1 MLLGSYLY
9 QKENLNTEYKE
20 FCFKLNLKK
29 YYDNKAIRL
38 IITHGVFDDFLNTL
52 IIKNLEVYIAKYVPR
67 YLTSFHNTKFSKQ
80 SFLYIGVDDCNEIT
94 GIPYN
99 GDLGLHFKYLNE
111 LLSKTIQLT
120 IPSTCCTSTKL
131 YIYENTVVPE
141 IINDYNV
148 SFMLNKCY
156 TEKKEFDQK
165 YRKYKTRKEKWI
177 IEMYKYKG
185 KLEDLMNDELIRL
198 EFIEFLEEKNLLT
211 YFKNLLLVKK
221 FEIDVAD
228 IKYCKKN
235 TNSYIYWLLMFKD
248 HKVQQLLKKKPK
260 EPVMPRILNVELN
273 ILTQLKYL
281 RNLFIKKRVRYF
293 TLKIEFLF
301 DPKCINTICYTDL
314 KTLHS
319 KTIKRVVKSCG
330 PACSNM

>member
-1 MLLGSYLY
+1 MLLGSYLH

-52 IIKNLEVYIAKYVPR
+52 VLKNLEVYIAKYVPR
-67 YLTSFHNTKFSKQ
+67 YLTSFHNTKFSNR
-80 SFLYIGVDDCNEIT
+80 SLLYFGVDDLNEIT

-99 GDLGLHFKYLNE
+99 GNLNKHLKMFNE
-111 LLSKTIQLT
+111 ILSNTIKLT
-120 IPSTCCTSTKL
+120 IPNTCCTSTKL
-131 YIYENTVVPE
+131 YVYENTVCPE
-141 IINDYNV
+141 IIDDYNI
-148 SFMLNKCY
+148 SYMLTKCY
-156 TEKKEFDQK
+156 KEKNDFDEK
-165 YRKYKTRKEKWI
+165 YRKYKTKKEKWI

-185 KLEDLMNDELIRL
+185 KLEDLMNDKRIRL
-198 EFIEFLEEKNLLT
+198 EFIEFLEKKNLFT
-211 YFKNLLLVKK
+211 YFKYLLLVKK
-221 FEIDVAD
+221 FEIDLDD

-248 HKVQQLLKKKPK
+248 HNVQQLLKKKPK
-260 EPVMPRILNVELN
+260 EPSMPRILNVELN

-281 RNLFIKKRVRYF
+281 RNLFIQKRVRYF

-301 DPKCINTICYTDL
+301 DHKCINTICYTDL
-314 KTLHS
+314 KTLHN
-319 KTIKRVVKSCG
+319 KTLKRVVKSCG
-330 PACSNM
+330 PACSNI